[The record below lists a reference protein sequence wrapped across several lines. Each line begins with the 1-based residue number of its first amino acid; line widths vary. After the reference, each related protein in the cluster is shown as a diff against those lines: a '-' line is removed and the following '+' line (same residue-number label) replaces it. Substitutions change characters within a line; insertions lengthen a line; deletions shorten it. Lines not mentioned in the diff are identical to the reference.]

1 MLLLFSILW
10 VTAYLFML
18 AVANSSEQNIARGL
32 NDIMQELDPLTHFQS
47 TPKNIMFGANM
58 GGSSHHS
65 WVMRVLDE
73 LDRRGH
79 KITYATTKNN
89 LRFSRQRP
97 YIKGISIGDT
107 SVAVNHSMYHTMT
120 PMPFD
125 AIAGIVDLTA
135 SNYASYYHAFRQ
147 VIESQSID
155 VVLCDHI
162 SFACIHA
169 AKETKRPVIITMM
182 INESPEAELAYIN
195 KSPFTM
201 MESNTEHLSYSYRFY
216 ERFIWPIQLLWHAG
230 PNMARYLYMLHSL
243 GLGLNPKDGWQDA
256 VKLVNNLYG
265 FDDPRPMGPLVELV
279 GPIYNDHFDPLT
291 PELAS
296 FLDTHKSV
304 VYVAF
309 GQHTQSKDHQ
319 ESTRVLQMLLNNYEA
334 GVLDG
339 FIWSATK
346 GTPLPDHVTSASG
359 THYLLNST
367 KFTDVGKV
375 VSWAPQMAILRHPS
389 VISFVSHAGIMSLFE
404 AMYQGK
410 RILAYPFMTDQ
421 FANAKL
427 IERTGAGLWLTHTD
441 DRLDAHRMTEK
452 LRRVVEDKEGHMQ
465 KVVDKYQALV
475 QIHGR
480 NSVDRA
486 ANIVEEVVYTAD
498 SEGHLPHRRDIAR
511 NLSFFKRNNY
521 DLYLGLFALIT
532 TTFIFTRYLVQLF
545 IQQQRSTSDIK
556 VKKQ

>member
-1 MLLLFSILW
+1 MLITSILW
-10 VTAYLFML
+10 VVANLFMV
-18 AVANSSEQNIARGL
+18 AVANSSDQQVARGL
-32 NDIMQELDPLTHFQS
+32 NDIMQELHPFTHFQNS
-47 TPKNIMFGANM
+47 PKNIMFGVSM

-97 YIKGISIGDT
+97 HIKGISIGDT
-107 SVAVNHSMYHTMT
+107 VVEANNSTYHTMT
-120 PMPFD
+120 PMPFN
-125 AIAGIVDLTA
+125 AIADIVDLTA
-135 SNYASYYHAFRQ
+135 RNYPSYYHAFRQ
-147 VIESQSID
+147 VIESQAID

-162 SFACIHA
+162 SFACIQA
-169 AKETKRPVIITMM
+169 AKKTKRPLIISMM
-182 INESPEAELAYIN
+182 INESPESDLAYIN

-201 MESNTEHLSYSYRFY
+201 VESNTEHLSYSHRFY
-216 ERFIWPIQLLWHAG
+216 EQFIWPIQLLWHAG
-230 PNMARYLYMLHSL
+230 PNMCRYIYTLHSL
-243 GLGLNPKDGWQDA
+243 GLGLNPKDGWEDA

-279 GPIYNDHFDPLT
+279 GPIYNDHFDKLT

-296 FLDTHKSV
+296 FLDTHKRV
-304 VYVAF
+304 VYVGF

-334 GVLDG
+334 GVLDA

-346 GTPLPDHVTSASG
+346 GTPLPDHVTTSSG
-359 THYLLNST
+359 TQYQLSST
-367 KFTDVGKV
+367 KFTSIGKIV
-375 VSWAPQMAILRHPS
+375 PWAPQMAILRHPS

-427 IERTGAGLWLTHTD
+427 IERTGAGLWLTPTE
-441 DRLDAHRMTEK
+441 DRLDVHHMTEK
-452 LRRVVEDKEGHMQ
+452 LRRVVKDEDGSMQ
-465 KVVDKYQALV
+465 KAVNKYQALL
-475 QIHGR
+475 QIHGQ

-486 ANIVEEVVYTAD
+486 ANIVEEVVFTAD
-498 SEGHLPHRRDIAR
+498 SQGHLPHRRDIAR

-521 DLYLGLFALIT
+521 DLYLGLLALVAVTIIST
-532 TTFIFTRYLVQLF
+532 GYLVRLF
-545 IQQQRSTSDIK
+545 IQQQSKQDIK
-556 VKKQ
+556 MKTQ